1 MGALRRYATIRMNL
15 RSSLE
20 IAKSI
25 CEVNFFLFIYLPI
38 FLYFC
43 LFLTW
48 KAENKALYILNF
60 FDF

>member
-25 CEVNFFLFIYLPI
+25 CEVNFLYVYLLTH
-38 FLYFC
+38 FS
-43 LFLTW
+43 LFLPF
-48 KAENKALYILNF
+48 LNIEG
-60 FDF
+60 